1 MAINIQAQT
10 QAWSSQ
16 HQINA
21 GWTGA
26 VGIAWAGMDQNYATR
41 IPSQVDGNGKAE
53 KWASG
58 KEYGRGKGGFQK
70 LCLLLNRAGSEQ
82 DYYLA
87 PNLSSGTA
95 LKGCLC
101 LGLMQK
107 AQDAMSEGNNQHGP
121 FITLATRAPGQ
132 GPPAHFCGDEIY
144 DKPLSEAE
152 SRQQSSNTHRPP
164 GILWPP

>member
-1 MAINIQAQT
+1 M
-10 QAWSSQ
+10 
-16 HQINA
+16 
-21 GWTGA
+21 
-26 VGIAWAGMDQNYATR
+26 TR
-41 IPSQVDGNGKAE
+41 GNGDWVSKNISKLCHLNSVTDSWQE
-53 KWASG
+53 KSKG
-58 KEYGRGKGGFQK
+58 KEYGRERGVFQD
-70 LCLLLNRAGSEQ
+70 LCLLVNRAGSEQ
-82 DYYLA
+82 DHYLA

-164 GILWPP
+164 GIL

>member
-1 MAINIQAQT
+1 MSISKAIWKRKRSI
-10 QAWSSQ
+10 S
-16 HQINA
+16 
-21 GWTGA
+21 GA
-26 VGIAWAGMDQNYATR
+26 LPLGGQ
-41 IPSQVDGNGKAE
+41 
-53 KWASG
+53 
-58 KEYGRGKGGFQK
+58 GR
-70 LCLLLNRAGSEQ
+70 SEQ
-82 DYYLA
+82 DHYLA
-87 PNLSSGTA
+87 PNLRTGTA

-121 FITLATRAPGQ
+121 FIMLATRAPGQ

-164 GILWPP
+164 GIL